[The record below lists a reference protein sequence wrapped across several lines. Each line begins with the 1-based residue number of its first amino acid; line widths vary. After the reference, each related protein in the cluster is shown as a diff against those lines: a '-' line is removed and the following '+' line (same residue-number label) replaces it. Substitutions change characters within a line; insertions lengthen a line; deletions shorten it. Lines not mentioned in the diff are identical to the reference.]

1 MRVGMAKI
9 IMSPI
14 PETQGGR
21 RRQSSQ
27 TSMTVSNKF
36 ADSCSRP
43 RIDPTSI
50 NVVVVSGS
58 VIVVTSCKQPWQDL
72 EGCAGGPS

>member
-21 RRQSSQ
+21 SRQSSQ
-27 TSMTVSNKF
+27 TSRAVSSKC
-36 ADSCSRP
+36 AGSYTCP

-50 NVVVVSGS
+50 KVVVSGS

-72 EGCAGGPS
+72 EGCTGGPS